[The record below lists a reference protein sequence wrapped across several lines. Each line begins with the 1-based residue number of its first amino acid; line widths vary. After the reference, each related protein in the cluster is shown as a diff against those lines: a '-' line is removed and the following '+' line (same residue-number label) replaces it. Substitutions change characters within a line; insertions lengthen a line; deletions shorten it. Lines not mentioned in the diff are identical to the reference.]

1 MASFYKN
8 ILALMMRDLG
18 AHIALEDFE
27 HQVRILGCP
36 TRIEAHLVA
45 RKATAIEVASRR
57 IQFAPGESIHTDIS
71 WKYKPPEFQGVIAA
85 ADWTPVMSWKS
96 RDSGY
101 TLHFLRSPYK
111 SNASRWGH

>member
-8 ILALMMRDLG
+8 ILARMMRDLG

-27 HQVRILGCP
+27 HQVRIFGCP
-36 TRIEAHLVA
+36 TRVEAHLVA

-101 TLHFLRSPYK
+101 ALHFLRSPYK